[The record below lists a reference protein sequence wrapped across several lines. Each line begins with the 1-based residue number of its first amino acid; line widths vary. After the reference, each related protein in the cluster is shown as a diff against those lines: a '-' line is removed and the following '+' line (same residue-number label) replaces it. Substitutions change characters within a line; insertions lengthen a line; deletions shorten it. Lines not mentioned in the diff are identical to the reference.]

1 MHFLL
6 VPKPLFTSGMI
17 VEGYYLSYQY
27 GNAILESVKSNPL
40 DRAMTSPF
48 FEFINKVGLDAL
60 TQDKPLFVP
69 ITEILLMTDMEKEI
83 KEQPSKIV
91 FIMDKRTKPE
101 PAVLE
106 RMKRFN
112 KLGYRFAVIY
122 QNNLEENR
130 PYVPYTDYLFLRLP
144 VSHLVSHARIVQKE
158 FPRATVVATDIEEQP
173 IFDMIKHSSIDL
185 FDGPFYKVHIPS
197 SAKQNALT
205 PLKVNYIQ
213 LLNIVNQEDFDFQTF
228 TRTVRQDMALAV
240 QFMKLVNT
248 ASASRTEIKNLNQ
261 AAAMLGQREIRKW
274 VAAAVTNALCADNPS
289 EITRISLL
297 RAKFCENMGKHFEM
311 AIANENLFLMG
322 LFSVLDVVLS
332 VPIKDALGM
341 VFVPSAI
348 FEALVD
354 KRGSHYEVLHFIL
367 TYEQGAWAEISRI
380 ALMRHITVDD
390 IHIAYRDALLW
401 YSNMINLVVDTD
413 NI

>member
-6 VPKPLFTSGMI
+6 VPKPLFTSGMV

-48 FEFINKVGLDAL
+48 FDFVNKVGLESL
-60 TQDKPLFVP
+60 TQNKPLFVP
-69 ITEILLMTDMEKEI
+69 ITQILLMTDMENEI
-83 KEQPSKIV
+83 KEPYSNIV
-91 FIMDKRTKPE
+91 FILDKRVQPIQ
-101 PAVLE
+101 AVIE
-106 RMKRFN
+106 RMKRFT
-112 KLGYRFAVIY
+112 KKGFRFTVIY
-122 QNNLEENR
+122 QNNLEDIR
-130 PYVPYTDYLFLRLP
+130 PFIPYTDYVFLRLP
-144 VSHLVSHARIVQKE
+144 SHQLVKHAAIIQQE

-173 IFDMIKHSSIDL
+173 IFDNIKHSSIDL
-185 FDGPFYKVHIPS
+185 FDGPFYKVHIPTS
-197 SAKQNALT
+197 TKQNALS

-213 LLNIVNQEDFDFQTF
+213 LLNIVNKEDFDFQTF
-228 TRTVRQDMALAV
+228 TRTVRQDMGLAI

-248 ASASRTEIKNLNQ
+248 ASSSRTEIKNLNQ

-289 EITRISLL
+289 EITRISLI
-297 RAKFCENMGKHFEM
+297 RAKFCENMGKHFEL
-311 AIANENLFLMG
+311 AIAGENLFLMG

-332 VPIKDALGM
+332 VPIKDALAM
-341 VFVPSAI
+341 VFVPATI
-348 FEALVD
+348 YEALVD
-354 KRGSHYEVLHFIL
+354 RKGSYFDVLHFIL

-390 IHIAYRDALLW
+390 IHDAYRDALLW
-401 YSNMINLVVDTD
+401 YATIISTTVDAED
-413 NI
+413 I

>member
-1 MHFLL
+1 M
-6 VPKPLFTSGMI
+6 V

-40 DRAMTSPF
+40 DRAMNSPF
-48 FEFINKVGLDAL
+48 FDFINAVGMDAL
-60 TQDKPLFVP
+60 TQSKPLFVP
-69 ITEILLMTDMEKEI
+69 ITQILLMTDLERDINEPPN
-83 KEQPSKIV
+83 EIV
-91 FIMDKRTKPE
+91 FMMDKRIAPE
-101 PAVLE
+101 EMVLE
-106 RMKRFN
+106 RMKRFT
-112 KLGYRFAVIY
+112 KMGFRFAVVY
-122 QNNLEENR
+122 QNNMNELR
-130 PYVPYTDYLFLRLP
+130 PFVPYTDYVFLRLP
-144 VSHLVSHARIVQKE
+144 VSQLVNHARLVQKE

-173 IFDMIKHSSIDL
+173 VFDMIKHSSIDL

-197 SAKQNALT
+197 SAKQNALS

-213 LLNIVNQEDFDFQTF
+213 LLNIVNKEDFDFQTF

-248 ASASRTEIKNLNQ
+248 SSSTRSQIKNLNQ

-289 EITRISLL
+289 EVTRISLL
-297 RAKFCENMGKHFEM
+297 RAKFCENMSRHFEM
-311 AIANENLFLMG
+311 AMANENLFLMG

-332 VPIKDALGM
+332 VPIKDALSM
-341 VFVPSAI
+341 VFVPEAI
-348 FEALVD
+348 YEALVRQTGKHHD
-354 KRGSHYEVLHFIL
+354 VLNFVL

-390 IHIAYRDALLW
+390 IHLAYRDALIW
-401 YSNMINLVVDTD
+401 YSNMIKTAVDAEEL
-413 NI
+413 

>member
-60 TQDKPLFVP
+60 TQNKPLFVP

-83 KEQPSKIV
+83 SEPPNKIV
-91 FIMDKRTKPE
+91 FIMDKQTRPE
-101 PAVLE
+101 PTVLE
-106 RMKRFN
+106 RMKRFT
-112 KLGYRFAVIY
+112 KLGFRFVVIY
-122 QNNLEENR
+122 QNNLEDIR
-130 PYVPYTDYLFLRLP
+130 PFVPYTDYLFLRLP

-248 ASASRTEIKNLNQ
+248 SASRTQIKNLNQ

-289 EITRISLL
+289 EVTRISLL

-311 AIANENLFLMG
+311 AMAVENLFLMG

-354 KRGSHYEVLHFIL
+354 KRGMHYEVLNFVL
-367 TYEQGAWAEISRI
+367 TYEHGAWAEISRV
-380 ALMRHITVDD
+380 ALMRHISVDD
-390 IHIAYRDALLW
+390 IHVAYRDALLW
-401 YSNMINLVVDTD
+401 YSNMINMVVDAD
-413 NI
+413 DI

>member
-1 MHFLL
+1 MNFLL
-6 VPKPLFTSGMI
+6 VPKPLFTSGMV

-40 DRAMTSPF
+40 DRAMHSPF
-48 FEFINKVGLDAL
+48 FDFINAVGMDAL
-60 TQDKPLFVP
+60 TQGKPLFVP
-69 ITEILLMTDMEKEI
+69 ITQILIMTDLERDINES
-83 KEQPSKIV
+83 PSKIV
-91 FIMDKRTKPE
+91 FLLDKGTLPE
-101 PAVLE
+101 PAVLD

-112 KLGYRFAVIY
+112 KLGFRFAVVY
-122 QNNLEENR
+122 QNNLNELK
-130 PYVPYTDYLFLRLP
+130 PYTPFTDFIFLRLP
-144 VSHLVSHARIVQKE
+144 VSHLVSHARMVQKE

-173 IFDMIKHSSIDL
+173 VFDMIKHSSIDL

-197 SAKQNALT
+197 SAKQNALS

-213 LLNIVNQEDFDFQTF
+213 LLNIVNKEDFDFQTF
-228 TRTVRQDMALAV
+228 TRTVRQDIALAI

-248 ASASRTEIKNLNQ
+248 ASRSRTDIKNLNQ

-289 EITRISLL
+289 EVTRISLL
-297 RAKFCENMGKHFEM
+297 RAKFCENMGRHFEM
-311 AIANENLFLMG
+311 AMDNENLFLMG

-341 VFVPSAI
+341 VFVPASI
-348 FEALVD
+348 HEALV
-354 KRGSHYEVLHFIL
+354 KGTGKHYEVLSFVL
-367 TYEQGAWAEISRI
+367 TYEHGAWAEISRI

-390 IHIAYRDALLW
+390 IHVAYRDALLW
-401 YSNMINLVVDTD
+401 YSDMIRMTVDAD
-413 NI
+413 EL

>member
-1 MHFLL
+1 MHYLL
-6 VPKPLFTSGMI
+6 VPKPLFTSGMV
-17 VEGYYLSYQY
+17 VEGYFLSYQY

-48 FEFINKVGLDAL
+48 FDFINMVGLDAL
-60 TQDKPLFVP
+60 TQNKPLFVP
-69 ITEILLMTDMEKEI
+69 ITEILLMTDMENEI
-83 KEQPSKIV
+83 KEQPNKIV
-91 FIMDKRTKPE
+91 FLMDKKIPPE
-101 PAVLE
+101 QTVLD
-106 RMKRFN
+106 RMKRFT
-112 KLGYRFAVIY
+112 KLGFRFAITY
-122 QNNLEENR
+122 HNNLEEIK
-130 PYVPYTDYLFLRLP
+130 PFHLYTDYVFLRLP

-158 FPRATVVATDIEEQP
+158 FSRATVVATDIEEQP

-248 ASASRTEIKNLNQ
+248 ASASRTVIKNLNQ

-274 VAAAVTNALCADNPS
+274 VAASVTNALCADNPS

-297 RAKFCENMGKHFEM
+297 RAKFCENMAKHFEM
-311 AIANENLFLMG
+311 AMSNENLFLMG

-341 VFVPSAI
+341 VFVPEVI
-348 FEALVD
+348 FEALVE
-354 KRGSHYEVLHFIL
+354 KRGTHHEVLHFVL
-367 TYEQGAWAEISRI
+367 TYEHGAWAEISRI

-390 IHIAYRDALLW
+390 IHVAYRDALLW
-401 YSNMINLVVDTD
+401 YSNMINLTVETD
-413 NI
+413 DI

>member
-1 MHFLL
+1 MQYLL

-17 VEGYYLSYQY
+17 VEGYYLSYQF

-40 DRAMTSPF
+40 DRAMNSPF
-48 FEFINKVGLDAL
+48 FDFINTVGLDAL

-69 ITEILLMTDMEKEI
+69 ITQILLMTDLEADI
-83 KEQPSKIV
+83 KDMPSKIV
-91 FIMDKRTKPE
+91 FILDKRVKPE
-101 PAVLE
+101 QTVLD

-112 KLGYRFAVIY
+112 KLGFRFTIIY
-122 QNNLEENR
+122 QNNMDEIE
-130 PYVPYTDYLFLRLP
+130 PFVPYTDFVFLRLP
-144 VSHLVSHARIVQKE
+144 PNHLASHARIVQKK

-213 LLNIVNQEDFDFQTF
+213 LLNIVNKEDFDFQTF

-248 ASASRTEIKNLNQ
+248 ASAARSEIKNLNQ

-289 EITRISLL
+289 EVTRISLL
-297 RAKFCENMGKHFEM
+297 RAKFCENMGKHFGM
-311 AIANENLFLMG
+311 AMANENLFLMG

-348 FEALVD
+348 YEALVD
-354 KRGSHYEVLHFIL
+354 RKGSHYDVLSFVL

-380 ALMRHITVDD
+380 ALMRQISVDD
-390 IHIAYRDALLW
+390 IHMAYRDALIW
-401 YSNMINLVVDTD
+401 YANMINMTVESDD
-413 NI
+413 I